1 MKILPYIVFCFLI
14 LSGVCTSMNSY
25 HNTENR
31 IAQDVNQALK
41 QALSKMPGDMVTTDT
56 IQCYRNY
63 ITIAELKDTAG
74 IAIRTVRRDGH
85 LETQLVA
92 EANCSFATTFM
103 MSDQNFM
110 LSFHGWN
117 TLVIGLFVVY
127 EKKQAQNSRTR
138 PVVWW
143 HSAASGHIHDSFRRT
158 DSSYSH
164 AAFPAQD
171 VHYF

>member
-74 IAIRTVRRDGH
+74 IAIRTVRRAGH

-103 MSDQNFM
+103 MSDQK
-110 LSFHGWN
+110 LHA
-117 TLVIGLFVVY
+117 LFSWLEYFGYWAVCGIR
-127 EKKQAQNSRTR
+127 EKQAQNSRTR

-143 HSAASGHIHDSFRRT
+143 HSAASGHIHDSFRQT